1 LSAHVKPQLRAEIV
15 ADIKKHIDRTK
26 MKLGKILLLY
36 GIKMNTYRN
45 WFNSSDEVISE
56 RKKRESALSAVLPE
70 EKEAVK
76 EFRLEHQ
83 DVGYRK
89 LTWMMIDSGK
99 AYLPETSVYRLLHE
113 FGMIHMGTVKTY
125 AEDEYKNKP
134 KYVHHHWH
142 TDIAYIKVGNIH
154 YYLIMLLDGYSR
166 FILDWELMTDMT
178 EQSVS
183 LFVQRVK
190 EKYPYCNPMLI
201 MDNGSQFISKDF
213 KTLISRINIKPVHTR
228 RNHPQT
234 NGKIERLNGIVKNE
248 AVKKYYPQSYSEACR
263 ILNDYVYE
271 YNYARLH
278 SGINYLR
285 PSDMFFG
292 RDKNI
297 LNERKSKLMLAKKC
311 RVAKN
316 KERMEFAS

>member
-1 LSAHVKPQLRAEIV
+1 LSAHIKPHLRTEII
-15 ADIKKHIDRTK
+15 ADIKKHVERTK
-26 MKLGKILLLY
+26 MKPGKILLLY

-45 WFNSSDEVISE
+45 WFNSSGDIISK
-56 RKKRESALSAVLPE
+56 RKKRRHSLSAVLPE
-70 EKEAVK
+70 EKDAVK

-89 LTWMMIDSGK
+89 LTWMMIDSKK
-99 AYLPETSVYRLLHE
+99 AYLPETSVYRLLQE
-113 FGMIHMGTVKTY
+113 FGMLHMGTVKTY

-142 TDIAYIKVGNIH
+142 TDIAYIKVGNIY

-166 FILDWELMTDMT
+166 FILEWELMTDMT
-178 EQSVS
+178 EHSVS
-183 LFVQRVK
+183 LFIQRVK
-190 EKYPYCNPMLI
+190 EKYPYVNPMMI

-213 KTLISRINIKPVHTR
+213 KTMLSRINIRPVHTR

-248 AVKKYYPQSYSEACR
+248 AVRKYYPQSYSEAWR

-271 YNYARLH
+271 YNYDRLH
-278 SGINYLR
+278 SGIYYLR
-285 PSDMFFG
+285 PADMFFE
-292 RDKNI
+292 RDKEM
-297 LNERKSKLMLAKKC
+297 LNERKSKLMLAKKY

-316 KERMEFAS
+316 KECLEFVS

>member
-1 LSAHVKPQLRAEIV
+1 
-15 ADIKKHIDRTK
+15 
-26 MKLGKILLLY
+26 
-36 GIKMNTYRN
+36 
-45 WFNSSDEVISE
+45 
-56 RKKRESALSAVLPE
+56 
-70 EKEAVK
+70 
-76 EFRLEHQ
+76 
-83 DVGYRK
+83 
-89 LTWMMIDSGK
+89 
-99 AYLPETSVYRLLHE
+99 
-113 FGMIHMGTVKTY
+113 MIHMGTVKTY

-166 FILDWELMTDMT
+166 FILGWELMTDMT

-213 KTLISRINIKPVHTR
+213 KILISRIDIKPVHTR

-248 AVKKYYPQSYSEACR
+248 AVKKYYPQNYSEACR

-316 KERMEFAS
+316 KELMEFAS